1 MSHLFSISYQMW
13 SKVLT
18 MITEDTPATWAI
30 PNTAL
35 QVTSEDLGQSPD
47 LSLGEV
53 NSSLHTYPSLYPL
66 YPAQCLVY
74 ITMTANILVI
84 KLCKVF

>member
-1 MSHLFSISYQMW
+1 
-13 SKVLT
+13 
-18 MITEDTPATWAI
+18 MITEDTSTTWAI

-35 QVTSEDLGQSPD
+35 QVTPQELGQNPD

-53 NSSLHTYPSLYPL
+53 NPSLHTYPYLYPL
-66 YPAQCLVY
+66 YPDQCLVY
-74 ITMTANILVI
+74 ITMTANVLVI